1 MRGPAYLRGGT
12 SYFAQALGTS
22 NRMPDCVAPTPT
34 AIGTSRPET
43 LETVKRLHNSE
54 RWDSLARATERKPSV
69 RAMNVPLL
77 GPLTLSG
84 FANGWFFLY
93 IVVILAV
100 TGLYLVVQRA
110 RRKRVMRFA
119 NMDVLE
125 RVAPKRSTRW
135 RHVPAALLIAA
146 LALLTTAMAGPT
158 DAVRIPRNRAVVM
171 FVIDVSESM
180 VSDDVA
186 PSRLAAAKEAG
197 KQFTDE
203 LTPGINLGLV
213 AFAGTASLLVA
224 PTTDRDAMKAAIGT
238 LKAEN
243 RTATGEGIYT
253 ALQAIATVGAVL
265 GREDGRPA
273 PARIVLE
280 SDGKETVPSDPDQPR
295 GAYTAAR
302 AAKEQ
307 GVPISTISFGTPDG
321 YVDINYQHVP
331 VPVDDETLQKITEI
345 TGGQSF
351 HAGNLNDLE
360 TVYATLQQ
368 QIGYETVHGD
378 ASASWIR
385 LGAIALAASVLAGVL
400 VHRRLPG

>member
-100 TGLYLVVQRA
+100 IGLYLVVQRA

-171 FVIDVSESM
+171 LVIDVSESM

-224 PTTDRDAMKAAIGT
+224 PTTDRDAMKAAIDT

-321 YVDINYQHVP
+321 YVDINDQHVP

-345 TGGQSF
+345 TGGQPF